1 MIMRKLFLSV
11 LGLVAALN
19 ATAQTPQ
26 FVSTEPSDRNVIIEE
41 FTGIY
46 CGYCPD
52 GHRIVREY
60 QEANPDRVFGINIH
74 QGPYAAM
81 YSTQWGNAIANQTGL
96 NGYPAGTVNRHRF
109 SGTATA
115 LARNQFVSAGN
126 QIKAM
131 SSFVNVA
138 AQATINAATRTLTV
152 NVEAYYTADAETG
165 MNRINV
171 ALLQDSIVG
180 YQSGATYNPAQ
191 ATADGKYIHMHML
204 RHLLTGQW
212 GDTIAVEEGVIP
224 QGTLVQRSYT
234 YEIPGYMNDAI
245 VKLEHLN
252 VVVFITKD
260 RQEIY
265 TGSKCVPVITGE
277 RPDVFVSSIDAAV
290 VNVFGCTDEVVPYL
304 RICNSGKNAIT
315 TMDIE
320 YSSTLSA
327 AQSYSWTGS
336 MASDEVQYVQLPNV
350 LANIGSSTD
359 VSAKILTV
367 NGVAIQDEIKSAKI
381 TKKRPAEGNGDKL
394 KVIIQTDE
402 YASEVGWSL
411 TDAQGEIIA
420 RKNYTGNSIKKD
432 TVYIPI
438 EEIGCYVFEV
448 TDAYG
453 DGGTKHQVY
462 DGEGRRLVNGLANS
476 YGASAAYDLKLTS
489 LVGLEEAE
497 GVLLQ
502 TLVYPNPAR
511 DVLNLEMSVL
521 QSTKANISVVDLLG
535 REVIRLGEIN
545 LQNGKNLIPIEVSEL
560 NNGTYVIRIVSDD
573 GITSKRVN
581 ITK

>member
-11 LGLVAALN
+11 LGLVAVLN

-26 FVSTEPSDRNVIIEE
+26 FVSTEPSGRNVIIEE

-74 QGPYAAM
+74 QGSYAAM
-81 YSTQWGNAIANQTGL
+81 YSTQWGNAIASQTGL

-115 LARNQFVSAGN
+115 LARSQFVSAGN

-277 RPDVFVSSIDAAV
+277 RSDVFVSSTDAAV
-290 VNVFGCTDEVVPYL
+290 VNVFGCTDEVAPYL
-304 RICNSGKNAIT
+304 RVCNSGKNAIT

-327 AQSYSWTGS
+327 VQSYSWTGS
-336 MASDEVQYVQLPNV
+336 IASDEVQYVQLPNV

-394 KVIIQTDE
+394 KVIIQTDK

-411 TDAQGEIIA
+411 TDAQGEVIV

-432 TVYIPI
+432 TVYIPM

-489 LVGLEEAE
+489 LVGLEEVE

-502 TLVYPNPAR
+502 TLVYPNPAK

-535 REVIRLGEIN
+535 REVIRLGEVN

-581 ITK
+581 VTK